1 MASPKIHTKRA
12 VRLKMLKMVIKWLK
26 RWLYSRWV
34 PVAVVADPRGHLG
47 PDSARPDSHLVHC
60 TPSAAECV
68 NSDLGCSPSSQES
81 SVAIRDAAARF

>member
-1 MASPKIHTKRA
+1 
-12 VRLKMLKMVIKWLK
+12 MVIIVVKLAVLAVK
-26 RWLYSRWV
+26 TVVIVGIV

-47 PDSARPDSHLVHC
+47 PDSARPDGHLVHC

-68 NSDLGCSPSSQES
+68 DSDLGCSPSSQES